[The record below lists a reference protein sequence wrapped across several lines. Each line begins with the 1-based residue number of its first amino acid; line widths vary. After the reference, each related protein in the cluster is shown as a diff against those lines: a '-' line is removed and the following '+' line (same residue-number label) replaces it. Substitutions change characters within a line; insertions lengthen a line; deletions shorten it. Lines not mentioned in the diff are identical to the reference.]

1 LYGSSP
7 RTLFQQRLTN
17 VLKRDK
23 QYSDIFE
30 DILKLYHLSTLEKMN
45 IDPTEANNTSISIL
59 LEVFS
64 FLGPEKFAKLISII
78 KGRFVKFPTEEEFQ
92 DSIVTSLCYYY
103 KEVENKTWDEI
114 RDILDMP
121 NLNTIKFGIRVTQFK
136 QFIVTKMLT
145 PLRKVEE

>member
-1 LYGSSP
+1 
-7 RTLFQQRLTN
+7 
-17 VLKRDK
+17 
-23 QYSDIFE
+23 
-30 DILKLYHLSTLEKMN
+30 MN